1 METQTTTAATTA
13 TTEKKVRSRLA
24 PLPEQLKEQFINY
37 FMQRYPCTKSIKLKQ
52 HYARYVVKVRYRGE
66 ENPRRKF
73 WTVALTYEQLV
84 MRTEYCY
91 STVRGLTPEKPV
103 H

>member
-1 METQTTTAATTA
+1 METQTTTAATAA

-37 FMQRYPCTKSIKLKQ
+37 FMQRYPCTKKITIKR
-52 HYARYVVKVRYRGE
+52 HYARYKVRVLYRG
-66 ENPRRKF
+66 ENPRRTF

-84 MRTEYCY
+84 MRTEFCY